1 MAKKTP
7 KPATELKRLDKEL
20 TTLLKRRYELAQ
32 AAAEGLSATDTLQ
45 LLAAEDERIEKVV
58 GQSSN
63 TPKSDLTADKL
74 RIVLREVFA
83 AERPAGALLR
93 VAYLGPE
100 NTFSHLAAVHR
111 FGAGAELVPVGA
123 ISAVF
128 TEVDSGSCQLGVVPL
143 ENSTDG
149 RVTDTLGCF
158 AKTPVRICGELP
170 LRIHHCLLGSGD
182 RKGLETVCSK
192 PQALSQCRQWLATHL
207 PQAEARPVAS
217 TAEAARMAREDKS
230 VGAIASERAAA
241 QLSLTVLARNIE
253 DQPDNITR
261 FAVIGPEPAPPTK
274 QTSATPK
281 GTTNDKTALMFE
293 MPHEPGALADAMGIF
308 KRRKLNLTWIES
320 FPIPGSM
327 DQKTGSG
334 RYLFFVEF
342 QGHQSEL
349 IPRRAIADLEKKST
363 QLTVLGSY
371 PQTAPIE

>member
-1 MAKKTP
+1 MAKKPP

-20 TTLLKRRYELAQ
+20 VALLERRSELAQ
-32 AAAEGLSATDTLQ
+32 AAAEGDGPIDAAK
-45 LLAAEDERIEKVV
+45 LLAAEDERIEKALAVIKEK
-58 GQSSN
+58 
-63 TPKSDLTADKL
+63 PAKAKL
-74 RIVLREVFA
+74 RIILREVLA
-83 AERPAGALLR
+83 AERPARALLR

-128 TEVDSGSCQLGVVPL
+128 AEVDSGSCQLGVVPL

-158 AKTPVRICGELP
+158 AKTSARICGELP
-170 LRIHHCLLGSGD
+170 LRIHHCLLG
-182 RKGLETVCSK
+182 KGKRSQIETVCSK
-192 PQALSQCRQWLATHL
+192 PQALSQCRQWLAKHL
-207 PQAEARPVAS
+207 PGAEARPVAS
-217 TAEAARMAREDKS
+217 TAEAAAMASGDLS

-241 QLSLTVLARNIE
+241 QLGLAVLARNIE

-261 FAVIGPEPAPPTK
+261 FAVIGPEPADPTGK
-274 QTSATPK
+274 QG
-281 GTTNDKTALMFE
+281 GTDKTALMFE

-327 DQKTGSG
+327 NQQTGSG

-342 QGHQSEL
+342 QGHQADL
-349 IPRRAIADLEKKST
+349 IPRRAIGELEKKST